1 MADPKVRLGGMA
13 LENGVLVHGPTSW
26 ACAVRT
32 RAGDVKV
39 ASGRKRRFSVQRPL
53 VRGPASLLESL
64 LVLPQARRSLP
75 EVRFAFQRPRVLA
88 SMAVAA
94 GLARAVRETR
104 LSPALQELVSGAI
117 ALTPAM
123 IALRQGELAG
133 YHGAEHVSIGTY
145 EHGEP
150 AQKEHERCGSHLV
163 GPLLLASAAGATLA
177 GRAPERF
184 RRPASVAAAIGAIAA
199 ATEIFGWMVRNPDHP
214 VAKAL
219 ARPGQ
224 ELQERIA
231 TTEPTPA
238 QVEVAE
244 AALHAC
250 LDLEARSAPSF
261 A

>member
-1 MADPKVRLGGMA
+1 MADAKIRLGGMA
-13 LENGVLVHGPTSW
+13 LENGVLMHGPTSW

-32 RAGDVKV
+32 EAGDVKV
-39 ASGRKRRFSVQRPL
+39 ASGHKRVFSAERPL
-53 VRGPASLLESL
+53 LRGPVRLLESL
-64 LVLPQARRSLP
+64 LVLPQARRNLP

-88 SMAVAA
+88 SMVVAA

-104 LSPALQELVSGAI
+104 LAPALQELTAGAI

-123 IALRQGELAG
+123 MALRHGELAG

-150 AQKEHERCGSHLV
+150 APKEHERCGSHLV

-177 GRAPERF
+177 GRAPLRL
-184 RRPASVAAAIGAIAA
+184 RRPASFAAALGALAG
-199 ATEIFGWMVRNPDHP
+199 ATEIFGWMVRNPGHP

-231 TTEPTPA
+231 TTEPTPD

-250 LDLEARSAPSF
+250 LDLEARSAEREL
-261 A
+261 